1 MKTYEI
7 TYIIPEK
14 FEEKEIPQI
23 TEKIKKIIP
32 DGRIT
37 KENFWGRRLLAYPI
51 SKNKFGYYVTLV
63 FQTEPENIEKI
74 GSKLNL
80 EEDVIRYLIV
90 STKPPVQPKEIKE
103 PEKAVGRVEAREE
116 KPEEKPSLAGKPKK
130 IEIPKIKV
138 RAKPKK
144 IEKPKKAKITEEIEK
159 EEEKMK
165 ALDEK
170 LEEILKE

>member
-1 MKTYEI
+1 MRTYEL

-14 FEEKEIPQI
+14 FDEKEIPQI
-23 TEKIKKIIP
+23 SEKVKKLLPDGKII
-32 DGRIT
+32 
-37 KENFWGRRLLAYPI
+37 KENSWGRRQLAYPI

-63 FQTEPENIEKI
+63 FETEPENIEKI
-74 GSKLNL
+74 ISKLKL
-80 EEDVIRYLIV
+80 EETIIRYLIAGV
-90 STKPPVQPKEIKE
+90 ELPKAVKE
-103 PEKAVGRVEAREE
+103 VKEVEKAEEKAEAPKVKPKE
-116 KPEEKPSLAGKPKK
+116 KPEK
-130 IEIPKIKV
+130 IEIPKIKI

-165 ALDEK
+165 VLDEK